1 MLPKRTLLT
10 LIPVLCFSDLALA
23 QETTLTDD
31 ASSTRALYAQND
43 TRQAQKTHTEK
54 KRSDAASKK
63 KSTSKKGKLSAEERF
78 AELVKLANDVIN
90 ALQSSQNGTAAAL
103 CRELVAGLTPD
114 VNPDFS
120 VSASFLCAGVYAEND
135 RNEEELAIY
144 DALEKRDLSAATQSK
159 LCLGK
164 STVLTKMH
172 RYEEAKTLMLQC
184 PREQPYDAAIAGNLA
199 ELYMTMGDLQQ
210 AIDAYRQVVR
220 DTPKNEH
227 ALYGLAAAL
236 ARNGQWQDA
245 LAQFLKGV
253 ERDPAIRF
261 MKSAFFVPK
270 AENDYQKAFLQLAL
284 QRYDEA
290 KFYLKRYVASEER
303 PAYKAMGACT
313 LDTLEKSD
321 LASYTQYPVLLPSV
335 LSAAID
341 SSARYLAFSN
351 VDSLSMDLS
360 DVRGSLWILDTQT
373 GKTTNV
379 LSTNG
384 DFFIDA
390 KFVGESSQLRVISSS
405 HRYEIDA
412 AQPQKGYYV
421 YPNISKAIP
430 IALTPSTNA
439 IMSVSVENG
448 VALAPWNSDADLMT
462 LISVPRDTLQ
472 YALLYDEKTIA
483 YSGSN
488 HTSFVRIP
496 EANDEGSPSKGI
508 ELASLPMQFDVK
520 KIASHPNKPMF
531 ALAIESGTLL
541 VDEKGSPMTLIGS
554 PDPNSRTDVV
564 AIDPTGKWLLTLS
577 GSTAE
582 IRSLDDVLSPP
593 TLRWTCSAQSPLT
606 TTARR

>member
-1 MLPKRTLLT
+1 MLPKRILLT
-10 LIPVLCFSDLALA
+10 LIPALCFPNLAHA
-23 QETTLTDD
+23 QETTLADD
-31 ASSTRALYAQND
+31 SSSTRAFYAQND
-43 TRQAQKTHTEK
+43 TRQAPKTHADK
-54 KRSDAASKK
+54 KRSGTASKK
-63 KSTSKKGKLSAEERF
+63 KSTNGKNKLSAEERF
-78 AELVKLANDVIN
+78 AELVKLANDVID

-103 CRELVAGLTPD
+103 CRELIAGLAPN

-144 DALEKRDLSAATQSK
+144 DALEKRDLPVATKSK

-172 RYEEAKTLMLQC
+172 RYEDAKTLMLSC
-184 PREQPYDAAIAGNLA
+184 PKEQPYDAAIAGNLA
-199 ELYMTMGDLQQ
+199 ELYMTMGDLKQ
-210 AIDAYRQVVR
+210 AIDAYRQVVQ

-290 KFYLKRYVASEER
+290 KFSLKQYVASEER
-303 PAYKAMGACT
+303 PSYKAMGACA
-313 LDTLEKSD
+313 LDMLEKGN
-321 LASYTQYPVLLPSV
+321 LANYTQYPVLLPSV

-351 VDSLSMDLS
+351 VDSLSMNLGDI
-360 DVRGSLWILDTQT
+360 RASLWILDTQT

-379 LSTNG
+379 LSIDG
-384 DFFIDA
+384 DFFIDT
-390 KFVGESSQLRVISSS
+390 KFVGESSQLRVISRS
-405 HRYEIDA
+405 HRYELDA

-421 YPNISKAIP
+421 YPNISKDMP
-430 IALTPSTNA
+430 IALTPSTDA

-448 VALAPWNSDADLMT
+448 IALAPWNADDDLMP
-462 LISVPRDTLQ
+462 LMSVPRETIQ

-483 YSGSN
+483 YSSSN
-488 HTSFVRIP
+488 RTSFVRIP
-496 EANDEGSPSKGI
+496 DANDEGSPSKGI
-508 ELASLPMQFDVK
+508 EIASLPMQFDVK
-520 KIASHPNKPMF
+520 KIASHPNKPIF

-554 PDPNSRTDVV
+554 PDPSSRTDVV
-564 AIDPTGKWLLTLS
+564 AFDPAGKWLLTLS
-577 GSTAE
+577 ESTAE
-582 IRSLDDVLSPP
+582 IRNLDDVLSPP
-593 TLRWTCSAQSPLT
+593 TLRWTCSVQSPLT